1 MRNKIFA
8 LMAVSLVVLCST
20 LAIYIGAFTLRPMAR
35 DAAMTSAMTGIA
47 RSVEMFMVSTKKFNA
62 EFEQASS
69 KQDKDAVRETW
80 TTTIRAVDD
89 AVIHDF
95 GPDNLRVRLVNDPA
109 ITGIPSS
116 GGTATAVE
124 TDFERKALQQF
135 IDGRNEPIVTEEDGF
150 LKISAP
156 LPASAHPGCA
166 NCHDLP
172 VGSKTVLGSI
182 NAYAPLKS
190 AIAKSDS
197 EARTVASVLAVMITL
212 VFGCLFWLIHKLVIV
227 RVQAVTKTMLDLA
240 RGDIYVAIPFSKGRD
255 ELARMGQAIN
265 VFRENASQRQRLE
278 AEARADEQKR
288 IRHQSKTEELID
300 DFRNHVGS
308 LLKKTTS
315 DAARMQ
321 ATAASLGGIAEA
333 SLSNANEA
341 TDAANESADSV
352 STVADSASRIALSIN
367 EVADRVSY
375 SAEVVGRASQ
385 SALSSNTMIAGLSQA
400 AARIGDVVQVISTIA
415 RQTNLLA
422 LNATIEAA
430 RAGDAGKGFAVVASE
445 VKQLAE
451 QTSAATQEIAKQV
464 DGIQTSTRDSVVAIE
479 AITVSMHEANACMS
493 LIAQSISQQGAATK
507 GISDSALG
515 ASEGTAR
522 VTNAMEEL
530 VGAAN
535 LTTVASGNVASV
547 ATELVSANE
556 DLASTVET
564 FLRSVV
570 ASR

>member
-197 EARTVASVLAVMITL
+197 
-212 VFGCLFWLIHKLVIV
+212 
-227 RVQAVTKTMLDLA
+227 
-240 RGDIYVAIPFSKGRD
+240 
-255 ELARMGQAIN
+255 
-265 VFRENASQRQRLE
+265 
-278 AEARADEQKR
+278 
-288 IRHQSKTEELID
+288 
-300 DFRNHVGS
+300 
-308 LLKKTTS
+308 
-315 DAARMQ
+315 
-321 ATAASLGGIAEA
+321 
-333 SLSNANEA
+333 
-341 TDAANESADSV
+341 
-352 STVADSASRIALSIN
+352 
-367 EVADRVSY
+367 
-375 SAEVVGRASQ
+375 
-385 SALSSNTMIAGLSQA
+385 
-400 AARIGDVVQVISTIA
+400 
-415 RQTNLLA
+415 
-422 LNATIEAA
+422 
-430 RAGDAGKGFAVVASE
+430 
-445 VKQLAE
+445 
-451 QTSAATQEIAKQV
+451 
-464 DGIQTSTRDSVVAIE
+464 
-479 AITVSMHEANACMS
+479 
-493 LIAQSISQQGAATK
+493 
-507 GISDSALG
+507 ALG